1 MLTSG
6 SVQRVCRE
14 QTTLPCT
21 PNTHYPCPGRF
32 PPLPAKPKSAAPKPR
47 TPPTPPLAS
56 HAALVALHECTLR
69 PPHRASHLC
78 HRAACQHARALNHR
92 PVGPPSGPCPSPA
105 GGSAYC
111 QPGDRVGH
119 GLLVISIIP
128 RRQRDRTPE
137 YSSKPSV
144 QGAYS

>member
-1 MLTSG
+1 
-6 SVQRVCRE
+6 VCRE

-32 PPLPAKPKSAAPKPR
+32 PPSPAKPESAAPKPR
-47 TPPTPPLAS
+47 TAATPPLAS
-56 HAALVALHECTLR
+56 MRPLLPCTSAR

-78 HRAACQHARALNHR
+78 RRAACPSRRALNHR
-92 PVGPPSGPCPSPA
+92 PVAPPSGPCPSPA

-128 RRQRDRTPE
+128 CRRVDRDRTPE